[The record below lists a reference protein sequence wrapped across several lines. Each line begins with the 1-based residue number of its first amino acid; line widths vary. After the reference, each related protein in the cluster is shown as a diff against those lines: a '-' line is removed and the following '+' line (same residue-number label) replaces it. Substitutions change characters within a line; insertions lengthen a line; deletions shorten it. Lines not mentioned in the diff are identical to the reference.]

1 PGEGKTFLCSSLAY
15 AFAMT
20 GKKVLLISGEKD
32 TVVAHAD
39 QKLIP
44 NQFFE
49 TFLAKKEIQ
58 IEDLITILNSKT
70 EKNSLFEIQNKDN
83 LKSGFSLLKDQFDII
98 IIDINSLKNI
108 NHAKEWLLF
117 TEKNIAIFESGRSLT
132 DNETENMKY
141 ITAHS
146 GFIGWVLN
154 KQVES

>member
-1 PGEGKTFLCSSLAY
+1 MCIRDR
-15 AFAMT
+15 
-20 GKKVLLISGEKD
+20 LISGEKD
-32 TVVAHAD
+32 TVVAHSD

-58 IEDLITILNSKT
+58 IEDLITVLNSKT

-83 LKSGFSLLKDQFDII
+83 LKSGFNLLKDQFDVI

-117 TEKNIAIFESGRSLT
+117 TEKNIAIFEAGRSLT

-141 ITAHS
+141 ISGHS

-154 KQVES
+154 KQIES